1 MSDNQRKLARALF
14 YTRNIVRDA
23 SLQSIFRARLPA
35 ILATADRYSRSE
47 LAERVSYYNKLSAPL
62 GAEEYKA
69 TVASIPIKSSLYY
82 YDLKEHARYFPRRFG
97 LNFEFGD
104 IIRVPARPSFV
115 KSRPIRPDNQNSILM
130 KLNKFRHFYFP
141 PDPVAFADKRPQAVW
156 RGISNNPLRKEL
168 VSRYRGHALADVAF
182 SNRKARGAG
191 GVMHLSEASQM
202 AYRYIISIEGNDV
215 GTNTKWIFAS
225 NSVCMMPRP
234 TVETWFM
241 EGRVE
246 PGVHYVELRRDFAD
260 LEEKIRYFEANPA
273 DARQIVAN
281 ANAWARTFRDEPR
294 ERLISLLVMA
304 KYFVLTG
311 QLEPDPRIAD
321 LIGPL
326 V

>member
-1 MSDNQRKLARALF
+1 MSNSRRKLERALF
-14 YTRNIVRDA
+14 YMRNIARDA

-35 ILATADRYSRSE
+35 ILATADRYSRAD
-47 LAERVSYYNKLSAPL
+47 LAERVNYCNKLSAPL
-62 GAEEYKA
+62 ADEEYKA
-69 TVASIPIKSSLYY
+69 TVATIPLKASLYY

-104 IIRVPARPSFV
+104 LVRVPARASFV
-115 KSRPIRPDNQNSILM
+115 KSRPIRPDNRNSILM

-141 PDPVAFADKRPQAVW
+141 PDPVAFEDKKPMAVW
-156 RGISNNPLRKEL
+156 RGADSNELRRVLVARYAGHPL
-168 VSRYRGHALADVAF
+168 VDAALADRRGHGPTGPAF
-182 SNRKARGAG
+182 VSQEG
-191 GVMHLSEASQM
+191 QM
-202 AYRYIISIEGNDV
+202 AYRYILSIEGHDV

-246 PGVHYVELRRDFAD
+246 PDVHYVELRRDFAD
-260 LEEKIRYFEANPA
+260 LEEKIRYFEAHPA
-273 DARQIVAN
+273 DARRIVAN
-281 ANAWARTFRDEPR
+281 ANAWAETFRDEPR

-311 QLEPDPRIAD
+311 QLDPDPRIAG
-321 LIGPL
+321 LIGL
-326 V
+326 

>member
-1 MSDNQRKLARALF
+1 M
-14 YTRNIVRDA
+14 RNIARDA

-35 ILATADRYSRSE
+35 ILATADRYSRAD
-47 LAERVSYYNKLSAPL
+47 LAERVNYCNKLSAPL

-69 TVASIPIKSSLYY
+69 TVATIPIKASLYY

-104 IIRVPARPSFV
+104 IVRVPARASFV
-115 KSRPIRPDNQNSILM
+115 KSRPIRPDNRNSILM

-141 PDPVAFADKRPQAVW
+141 PDPVAFENKKPMAVW
-156 RGISNNPLRKEL
+156 RGADSNELRRVLVARYAGHPL
-168 VSRYRGHALADVAF
+168 VDAALADRRGHGPTGPAF
-182 SNRKARGAG
+182 VSQ
-191 GVMHLSEASQM
+191 EDQM
-202 AYRYIISIEGNDV
+202 AYRYILSIEGHDV

-246 PGVHYVELRRDFAD
+246 PDVHYVELRRDFAD
-260 LEEKIRYFEANPA
+260 LEEKIRYFEANPG
-273 DARQIVAN
+273 DARRIVAN
-281 ANAWARTFRDEPR
+281 ANAWAATFRDEPR

-304 KYFVLTG
+304 KYFALTG
-311 QLEPDPRIAD
+311 QLDPDPRIAD
-321 LIGPL
+321 LIGL
-326 V
+326 